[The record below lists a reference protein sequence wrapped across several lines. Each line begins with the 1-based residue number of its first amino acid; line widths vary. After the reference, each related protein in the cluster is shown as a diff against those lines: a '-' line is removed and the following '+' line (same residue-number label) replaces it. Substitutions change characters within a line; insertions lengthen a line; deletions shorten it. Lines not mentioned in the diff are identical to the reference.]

1 MYTDEAW
8 LPEILVRSPL
18 RAASDGTVM
27 LSAGKMPLK
36 AQLIGGLVVPLV
48 QFLTPAAG
56 GVVQL
61 MKPLHKC

>member
-1 MYTDEAW
+1 MIHFRNFPDHKLSIQEY
-8 LPEILVRSPL
+8 
-18 RAASDGTVM
+18 TVM
-27 LSAGKMPLK
+27 LRGGKMPLK